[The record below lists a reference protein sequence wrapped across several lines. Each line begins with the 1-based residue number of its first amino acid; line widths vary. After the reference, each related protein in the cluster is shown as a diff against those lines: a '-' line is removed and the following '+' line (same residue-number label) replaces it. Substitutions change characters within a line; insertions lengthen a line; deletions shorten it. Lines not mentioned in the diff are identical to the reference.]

1 MKSMLEIIET
11 LNALAAYAA
20 RHGAYDGKMLKM
32 YQEVLMDYE
41 RYYQDD
47 LLDAAS
53 VEELSELDAKLADT
67 FDAE

>member
-11 LNALAAYAA
+11 LNALAAYGAK
-20 RHGAYDGKMLKM
+20 HGAYDGKMLKL
-32 YQEVLMDYE
+32 YQEALMDYE

-47 LLDAAS
+47 LLDTAT
-53 VEELSELDAKLADT
+53 VEELSELDVKLADA